1 MVAASKL
8 LSFANVILAVSLCC
22 LALCYPWL

>member
-1 MVAASKL
+1 MAAACKL
-8 LSFANVILAVSLCC
+8 LSFASVVLAVSLCC